1 MDSFKVAV
9 GIGSRELNTRSRVDW
24 VLSLGL
30 DKTKSNVMLCFCMY
44 SDNKIAL
51 DIPLLD
57 KGRSKSASAALSQ
70 LDLACLS
77 KNKFFILI
85 HSILLR
91 LSMSYKIAFL

>member
-1 MDSFKVAV
+1 
-9 GIGSRELNTRSRVDW
+9 ELNTRSRVDC

-30 DKTKSNVMLCFCMY
+30 DITRSNEMLCFCMY
-44 SDNKIAL
+44 LDNRIAF

-57 KGRSKSASAALSQ
+57 KGRSKSPSAAFSQ

-77 KNKFFILI
+77 KNKFFILVN
-85 HSILLR
+85 SILLR